1 MLGRIVDVLAAHTFT
16 RTCTHAHTFWTG
28 RERGR
33 WERGKVCV
41 CVCVREREREREHFL
56 FREHI
61 LEMEE
66 RGRRKIGEEKEE
78 EKERGTQK
86 VERHREAV

>member
-1 MLGRIVDVLAAHTFT
+1 MHT
-16 RTCTHAHTFWTG
+16 RTHILD
-28 RERGR
+28 REG
-33 WERGKVCV
+33 EREVGKRESVCV
-41 CVCVREREREREHFL
+41 CVCVCVREREREHFL

-78 EKERGTQK
+78 ERERGTQK